1 MRRRNKR
8 ERQRLPME
16 VLCSTGA
23 LIGRPNGRNPRLL
36 GDFVK
41 QLTGD
46 GLEMM
51 MYSTWYDNVEEVT
64 DYVRSL
70 GLHIPVFHCQKTVGE
85 EASKGDFALAESQVE
100 INAKMAEALGA
111 TKMVFHL
118 WNGQIS
124 DFFIDNNLKAYG
136 TLRKISA
143 DHGVDLLVE
152 NVVCFNADPML
163 YWRKLA
169 DMYEEPHFIFD
180 TKMAAFHGQLQEYYD
195 GDASW
200 AWKEGLVKH
209 YHVNDYAGGIKDW
222 TALKTLP
229 IGAGHIDFEEFFRFV
244 KGTGYDGTFTLEST
258 AFGKDGVV
266 DFDMLN
272 RQVAYIREQMKQ

>member
-1 MRRRNKR
+1 
-8 ERQRLPME
+8 ME

-51 MYSTWYDNVEEVT
+51 MYSTWYENVEEVT

-124 DFFIDNNLKAYG
+124 DFFIDNNLKA
-136 TLRKISA
+136 
-143 DHGVDLLVE
+143 DLHLI
-152 NVVCFNADPML
+152 P
-163 YWRKLA
+163 
-169 DMYEEPHFIFD
+169 
-180 TKMAAFHGQLQEYYD
+180 
-195 GDASW
+195 
-200 AWKEGLVKH
+200 
-209 YHVNDYAGGIKDW
+209 YAGRIDWEAVRAALNGI
-222 TALKTLP
+222 
-229 IGAGHIDFEEFFRFV
+229 
-244 KGTGYDGTFTLEST
+244 GYS
-258 AFGKDGVV
+258 GVV
-266 DFDMLN
+266 SLEVNMHPQIPEGMWETVRLWMRDAAN
-272 RQVAYIREQMKQ
+272 RIAGN